1 AFRLLPKMSLFEL
14 VAKAGGPTI
23 DANFDSINIIRP
35 SLGTN
40 KPMTLSELMAPDK
53 KLDNIL
59 QEGDVIYV
67 PTNAIAKINYA
78 IQFLNPFTTML
89 GVYANITSIRADSQR
104 HRLDKKEESLEI
116 ERAIIEADKA
126 LNSILE

>member
-1 AFRLLPKMSLFEL
+1 
-14 VAKAGGPTI
+14 
-23 DANFDSINIIRP
+23 ANFGSINIIRP

-40 KPMTLSELMAPDK
+40 KPMSLSELMAPEK

-89 GVYANITSIRADSQR
+89 GIYADITSIRVDSQR
-104 HRLDKKEESLEI
+104 NRLDKEKDILEL
-116 ERAIIEADKA
+116 ERANIETEKA
-126 LNSILE
+126 VNSILE